1 MNPGEPIIG
10 VSRQHRSCP
19 PAKALPSMA
28 TQTTDMP
35 RPAAKPTSRFHMS
48 DGWFGFTITI
58 PALLIMLVVFI
69 FPLLFSLY
77 TSLHRFEITRPD
89 RTRFIGLE
97 NYATILQDSDFQRA
111 LGNTLIYVVVAV
123 PIEFAIG
130 LVLALALATITR
142 GRGMFRTLL
151 VIPQMLAPAVMALM
165 WKFMYNDEL
174 GIINHL
180 LREFG
185 VNRPPLW
192 LTDTPLALFSI
203 IIVEIWATVPI
214 FVLLLLAGLLSIP
227 QEYYEAAA
235 IDGGTPLAIFRHV
248 TLPLLQPVI
257 LVALLIRG
265 MDAFRVFDLVYV
277 LTGGGPALRTDVLS
291 YFVFRTAFTD
301 RDFGLA
307 SAAAWIVSIILLV
320 GGLSLIR
327 VMRRR

>member
-1 MNPGEPIIG
+1 M
-10 VSRQHRSCP
+10 
-19 PAKALPSMA
+19 AL
-28 TQTTDMP
+28 TTRTTSQP
-35 RPAAKPTSRFHMS
+35 VREYSRFHLS
-48 DGWFGFTITI
+48 DGWFGFIITL
-58 PALLIMLVVFI
+58 PALFIMLVVFV
-69 FPLLFSLY
+69 FPLLFSAF
-77 TSLHRFEITRPD
+77 TSLHRFEIARPD
-89 RTRFIGLE
+89 RTKFIGSE
-97 NYATILQDSDFQRA
+97 NYVEIIQDSAFQRA
-111 LGNTLIYVVVAV
+111 LMNTLTYVFVAI
-123 PIEFAIG
+123 PIEFSIG
-130 LVLALALATITR
+130 LGLALALANIVH

-151 VIPQMLAPAVMALM
+151 VIPQMLAPAVSALM

-192 LTDTPLALFSI
+192 LTETPLALFSI
-203 IIVEIWATVPI
+203 IIVEIWATVPV
-214 FVLLLLAGLLSIP
+214 FVLLLLAGLMSIP

-235 IDGGTPLAIFRHV
+235 IDGGSPLAIFRRV

-307 SAAAWIVSIILLV
+307 SAGAWIISIILLM
-320 GGLSLIR
+320 GGLVLIR
-327 VMRRR
+327 LLRRR

>member
-1 MNPGEPIIG
+1 MTERAQP
-10 VSRQHRSCP
+10 VP
-19 PAKALPSMA
+19 PENTPLP
-28 TQTTDMP
+28 P
-35 RPAAKPTSRFHMS
+35 RLARRFHLS
-48 DGWFGFTITI
+48 DGWFGFLVAV
-58 PALLIMLVVFI
+58 PALIIMLTVFV
-69 FPLLFSLY
+69 FPLVFSAY
-77 TSLHRFEITRPD
+77 TSLHRFDITRLD
-89 RTRFIGLE
+89 RVRFIWFE
-97 NYATILQDSDFQRA
+97 NYATILQDDAFHRA
-111 LGNTLIYVVVAV
+111 LGNTLTYVLVAV

-130 LVLALALATITR
+130 LMLAMALATITR
-142 GRGMFRTLL
+142 GRGIFRTVL

-165 WKFMYNDEL
+165 WKFMYNDDL

-185 VNRPPLW
+185 INRPPLW

-214 FVLLLLAGLLSIP
+214 FVLLLLAGLLSIS

-235 IDGGTPLAIFRHV
+235 IDGGSAWAVFRHV

-277 LTGGGPALRTDVLS
+277 LTGGGPAMRTDVLS
-291 YFVFRTAFTD
+291 YYIFRTAFTD

-307 SAAAWIVSIILLV
+307 SAGAWIVSIILLT
-320 GGLSLIR
+320 GGLLLIR
-327 VMRRR
+327 FMRRRG

>member
-1 MNPGEPIIG
+1 MEQPIQSTS
-10 VSRQHRSCP
+10 VTSNSSLP
-19 PAKALPSMA
+19 PK
-28 TQTTDMP
+28 TYG
-35 RPAAKPTSRFHMS
+35 RFHLS
-48 DGWFGFTITI
+48 DGWFGFLITV
-58 PALLIMLVVFI
+58 PALVIMLLVFV
-69 FPLLFSLY
+69 FPLVFSAW
-77 TSLHRFEITRPD
+77 TSLHNFEITRPD

-97 NYATILQDSDFQRA
+97 NFATLLQDDSFQRA
-111 LGNTLIYVVVAV
+111 LINTLVYVFVAV
-123 PIEFAIG
+123 PIEFLIG
-130 LVLALALATITR
+130 LGLALSLATITR
-142 GRGMFRTLL
+142 GRGLFRTAL

-180 LREFG
+180 LRELG

-203 IIVEIWATVPI
+203 IIVEVWATVPI

-235 IDGGTPLAIFRHV
+235 IDGGSPWAVFRYV

-291 YFVFRTAFTD
+291 FFIFRTAFTD

-307 SAAAWIVSIILLV
+307 SAGAWIVSIILLI
-320 GGLSLIR
+320 GGLTLIR
-327 VMRRR
+327 LLRRR

>member
-1 MNPGEPIIG
+1 MAERANPSP
-10 VSRQHRSCP
+10 VAYSKSS
-19 PAKALPSMA
+19 AKS
-28 TQTTDMP
+28 T
-35 RPAAKPTSRFHMS
+35 RFHLS
-48 DGWFGFTITI
+48 DGWFGFLITV
-58 PALLIMLVVFI
+58 PALLIMLTVFI
-69 FPLLFSLY
+69 FPLVFSAY

-97 NYATILQDSDFQRA
+97 NYATILQDEAFHRA
-111 LGNTLIYVVVAV
+111 LGNTLTYVFVAV

-130 LVLALALATITR
+130 LILAMALATITR

-203 IIVEIWATVPI
+203 IIVEVWATVPI

-235 IDGGTPLAIFRHV
+235 IDGGSTWAVFRHV

-291 YFVFRTAFTD
+291 YFIFRTAFTD

-307 SAAAWIVSIILLV
+307 SAGAWIVSIILLT
-320 GGLSLIR
+320 GGLILIR
-327 VMRRR
+327 FMRRRT

>member
-1 MNPGEPIIG
+1 
-10 VSRQHRSCP
+10 
-19 PAKALPSMA
+19 MA
-28 TQTTDMP
+28 ERAT
-35 RPAAKPTSRFHMS
+35 PTSVAYPKPSVKAARFHLS
-48 DGWFGFTITI
+48 DGWFGFLITV
-58 PALLIMLVVFI
+58 PALLIMLTVFV
-69 FPLLFSLY
+69 FPLVFSAY

-97 NYATILQDSDFQRA
+97 NYATILQDDAFQRA
-111 LGNTLIYVVVAV
+111 LGNTLTYVFVAV

-130 LVLALALATITR
+130 LGLALALATITR

-192 LTDTPLALFSI
+192 LTETPLALFSI

-227 QEYYEAAA
+227 SEYYEAAA
-235 IDGGTPLAIFRHV
+235 IDGGSAWTVFRHI

-291 YFVFRTAFTD
+291 YYIFRTAFTD

-307 SAAAWIVSIILLV
+307 SAGAWIVSIILLT
-320 GGLSLIR
+320 GGLILIR
-327 VMRRR
+327 FMRRRA

>member
-1 MNPGEPIIG
+1 MTE
-10 VSRQHRSCP
+10 R
-19 PAKALPSMA
+19 ADPS
-28 TQTTDMP
+28 P
-35 RPAAKPTSRFHMS
+35 LVYAKPPPKPVARFHLS
-48 DGWFGFTITI
+48 DGWFGFLITV
-58 PALLIMLVVFI
+58 PALLIMLTVFV
-69 FPLLFSLY
+69 FPLVFSAY

-89 RTRFIGLE
+89 RTRFIWFE
-97 NYATILQDSDFQRA
+97 NYATILQDDAFQRA
-111 LGNTLIYVVVAV
+111 LGNTLTYVLVAV

-130 LVLALALATITR
+130 LILALALATITR

-180 LREFG
+180 LREWG

-227 QEYYEAAA
+227 SEYYEAAA
-235 IDGGTPLAIFRHV
+235 IDGGSAWAVFRHV

-291 YFVFRTAFTD
+291 YYIFRTAFTD

-307 SAAAWIVSIILLV
+307 SAGAWIVSIILLT
-320 GGLSLIR
+320 GGLILIR
-327 VMRRR
+327 FMRRRA

>member
-1 MNPGEPIIG
+1 MVERTTPTSVTYPQP
-10 VSRQHRSCP
+10 S
-19 PAKALPSMA
+19 AKAA
-28 TQTTDMP
+28 
-35 RPAAKPTSRFHMS
+35 RFHLS
-48 DGWFGFTITI
+48 DGWFGFLITV
-58 PALLIMLVVFI
+58 PALLIMLTVFV
-69 FPLLFSLY
+69 FPLVFSAY

-89 RTRFIGLE
+89 RTRFLGFE
-97 NYATILQDSDFQRA
+97 NYVTVLQDEAFQRA
-111 LGNTLIYVVVAV
+111 LGNTLTYVFVAV
-123 PIEFAIG
+123 PVEFAIG
-130 LVLALALATITR
+130 LGLAMALATITR

-185 VNRPPLW
+185 INRPPLW
-192 LTDTPLALFSI
+192 LTETPLALFSI
-203 IIVEIWATVPI
+203 IIVEVWATVPI

-227 QEYYEAAA
+227 SEYYEAAA
-235 IDGGTPLAIFRHV
+235 IDGGSAWAVFRHI

-291 YFVFRTAFTD
+291 FYIFRTAFTD

-307 SAAAWIVSIILLV
+307 SAGAWIVSIILLT
-320 GGLSLIR
+320 GGLILIR
-327 VMRRR
+327 FMRRQT